1 MRLAGI
7 SSLRASFNGATVP
20 CASTPAWASL
30 LMRILVSSAQ
40 APYEVRSTKYINSPH
55 FPFVCLRTG
64 RDPILQSIPLSLC
77 FYQPHSLCYSSPL
90 RTLPHAM
97 TLCMPEWLAAV
108 VILHATLKVP
118 PQQMNHQS
126 ARGSLPFSS
135 TSSTP
140 SIARISR
147 NEILRTLVALLKLEH
162 QEAVYAVI
170 TWRP

>member
-7 SSLRASFNGATVP
+7 SSLRASFNGASVP
-20 CASTPAWASL
+20 CASTPTWASL
-30 LMRILVSSAQ
+30 LMRIWVSSAQ
-40 APYEVRSTKYINSPH
+40 APYELQQYKVHKLPT

-97 TLCMPEWLAAV
+97 TLCTPERLAAV

-126 ARGSLPFSS
+126 ARESLLFSS

-147 NEILRTLVALLKLEH
+147 NEMLRTLVALLKLEH
-162 QEAVYAVI
+162 QEAVYAVN